1 MIRSL
6 FGYNIDMKDIHY
18 QSIEYSINPFF
29 LFDNEGEL
37 IDYNQEAE
45 FLLSFVPKEQIYQLA
60 LENAAYFRGFKHTF
74 IDLNFPQAS
83 FCAISVGYAD
93 DEKIAITLHKNIC
106 RQTFTITDQ
115 LQKADIFT
123 LLDIAI
129 NSNMV
134 EESRLR
140 LEYDISIP
148 EFKIDI
154 DHFLKLLNKIFRSI
168 KKSPTIFIKV
178 VFSAGRY
185 IKIESKKYPVVAVD
199 IEPEGIKPQELH
211 TLIKDEKEFL
221 VSATPKGVHIELPFI
236 L

>member
-1 MIRSL
+1 
-6 FGYNIDMKDIHY
+6 MKDIYY

-29 LFDNEGEL
+29 LFDSEGEL
-37 IDYNQEAE
+37 IDYNHEAE

-129 NSNMV
+129 NSNMI
-134 EESRLR
+134 EESQLR

-154 DHFLKLLNKIFRSI
+154 DHFLKLLNKIFRAI

-185 IKIESKKYPVVAVD
+185 IKIESKKYPVVAID
-199 IEPEGIKPQELH
+199 IEPEGMKPQELH
-211 TLIKDEKEFL
+211 TLIKEEKEFL
-221 VSATPKGVHIELPFI
+221 ISATPKGVHIELPFI

>member
-1 MIRSL
+1 
-6 FGYNIDMKDIHY
+6 MKDIYY

-29 LFDNEGEL
+29 LFDSEGEL
-37 IDYNQEAE
+37 VDYNQEAE

-83 FCAISVGYAD
+83 FCAISVGYTD
-93 DEKIAITLHKNIC
+93 DEQIAITLHKNIC
-106 RQTFTITDQ
+106 RQALKITDQ
-115 LQKADIFT
+115 LQKANIFT

-129 NSNMV
+129 NSNMI
-134 EESRLR
+134 EESRLKM
-140 LEYDISIP
+140 EYDISIP

-154 DHFLKLLNKIFRSI
+154 DHFLKLLNKILRSI
-168 KKSPTIFIKV
+168 KHSPTIFVKV

-185 IKIESKKYPVVAVD
+185 IKIESKKYPVVAID
-199 IEPEGIKPQELH
+199 IEPGGIESQELQK
-211 TLIKDEKEFL
+211 LIKDEKEFL
-221 VSATPKGVHIELPFI
+221 VSTTNKGVHIELPFI